1 MDPLVNSGS
10 PGRRKEQAK
19 TVSAPKKSPLF
30 AEWDY
35 LIITAS
41 NDKQAGVYRSLID
54 LRQSLGLISGV
65 KSVLVVA
72 DPGGRRVGSGGST
85 VHCLLRVLN
94 LELRGRREGGAR
106 LDHGRWAETFS
117 GLRVL
122 IVHAGGDSRRLP
134 PYGPCGK
141 IFIPVPGDSGGA
153 PGTTLF
159 DRLIPTYLEFPR
171 PASGGGQVVVASGD
185 VLLDFD
191 AAGVV
196 FAERGITGVG
206 CLASPDVAK
215 NHGVYCR
222 HEDGSVRLFL
232 QKPPVA
238 KQVEMGAVDSHGRAV
253 LDIGILNLDPSAA
266 VRLLRLCGV
275 RGDLKSRR
283 KLAWGGPLA
292 ESIEAVGLDIYRE
305 ICCALGEDTSFA
317 GYVAEVRGAGSGV
330 DGGALRSLYRGLR
343 SVPFHVH
350 VVPRFRFLHFGTL
363 QGLIE
368 SGRSLVSSDMGD
380 SEKGTSVVVNSR
392 VSGPGIIL
400 GKNAWVEGCRVE
412 APLTLAGDNVVVGA
426 DVAAP
431 LALPRGG
438 CLDIIEGRGRDGR
451 RGWFVRAYASDDAFH
466 PAADK
471 GARLCGMPVLEWLEA
486 MGASP
491 ADVWDEE
498 GAAAERTGWNG
509 RFFPFAGRMD
519 ECRNWLWLL
528 EPGNAAAKQKKDWLS
543 AERYS
548 LEEIA
553 LRADLDS
560 FHARRLKIRGELVRE
575 TLSRVFGP
583 EGELSAAEI
592 SFLVKS
598 TEKDKG
604 AGERAQWVIAIV
616 REAVRSYEAARTH
629 QGQGLE
635 ALELPRI
642 LHTLGSV
649 LLRMANGIA
658 DGGRGGDRGNY
669 KDGKDIVRALKAGLT
684 AAEKKSLSAL
694 GLPLP
699 AEGAA
704 KLKAWAGEMREAA
717 FRHLG
722 RTIVYRS
729 GGTPA
734 PPKNVL
740 RGDEIVWGRA
750 PARLDLGGGWTD
762 TPPYALERGGC
773 VINAAVDLNGQAPI
787 QAYARVIEK
796 REIRIN
802 SIDHSTRVVVKTLAE
817 LLDYRKPGSQ
827 FALAKAALALA
838 GFAPE
843 AAARTAGG
851 RRDEG
856 RPAGELSS
864 VARLEG
870 VRTVGGMRTLDEIL
884 RYFGGGIEL
893 TTLAAIP
900 SGSGLG
906 TSSIMGAVLVSIIG
920 RVIGRP
926 LAARELFHAVLKLEQ
941 ELTTGGGWQDQIGG
955 AIEGVKVI
963 TAEKGLVPD
972 PRVRFVPADL
982 LDPAAN
988 GGRTL
993 LYYTG
998 LRRLAKDILH
1008 EVVGRYL
1015 DRDRAAMET
1024 LRRLHA
1030 FPPLMAE
1037 AMAMR
1042 DMERFGELIDAA
1054 WKLNV
1059 DLDPDHTTPVIEE
1072 LRARVRPHVLGAKL
1086 LGAGGGGFLLMVC
1099 KSPEDAAA
1107 VRRMLEK
1114 RPPNDKARF
1123 FDYSISRV
1131 GLVVTVC

>member
-1 MDPLVNSGS
+1 V
-10 PGRRKEQAK
+10 
-19 TVSAPKKSPLF
+19 PKKSPLF
-30 AEWDY
+30 PEWDY

-85 VHCLLRVLN
+85 VHCLLQVLN
-94 LELRGRREGGAR
+94 LELKTRRELRAC
-106 LDHGRWAETFS
+106 LDPKTWQETFNR
-117 GLRVL
+117 LRVL

-141 IFIPVPGDSGGA
+141 IFIPVPGESGGA

-159 DRLIPTYLEFPR
+159 DRLIPTYLELPR

-185 VLLDFD
+185 VILEFD
-191 AAGVV
+191 ATGVV
-196 FAERGITGVG
+196 FAQRGVTGVG
-206 CLASPDVAK
+206 ALVSPDVAK

-222 HEDGSVRLFL
+222 HADASVGLFL
-232 QKPPVA
+232 QKPPAA
-238 KQVEMGAVDSHGRAV
+238 KQVEAGAVDSHGQSV
-253 LDIGILNLDPSAA
+253 LDIGILNFDPSAA
-266 VRLLRLCGV
+266 VRLLKLCGV
-275 RGDLKSRR
+275 GAGQGRNRHRKSGR
-283 KLAWGGPLA
+283 KLVWGGQLA
-292 ESIEAVGLDIYRE
+292 ESIEATGLDIYRE
-305 ICCALGEDTSFA
+305 ICCALGKDTSYA
-317 GYVAEVRGAGSGV
+317 GYVDEVRGAGSGV
-330 DGGALRSLYRGLR
+330 DNGALRSIYRGLR
-343 SVPFHVH
+343 SIPFHVH

-363 QGLIE
+363 QDLIE
-368 SGRSLVSSDMGD
+368 SGRSLVSSEMGD
-380 SEKGTSVVVNSR
+380 SEKGTGVVVNSR
-392 VSGPGIIL
+392 VSGTGTIL

-412 APLTLAGDNVVVGA
+412 APLTLAGDNIVVGA
-426 DVAAP
+426 EVTAP

-438 CLDIIEGRGRDGR
+438 CLDIIEGRARDRR
-451 RGWFVRAYASDDAFH
+451 RGWFVRAYASDDVFH
-466 PAADK
+466 LATDK
-471 GARLCGMPVLEWLEA
+471 GARLCGMPVRSWLEA

-498 GAAAERTGWNG
+498 RTDTERTVWNG
-509 RFFPFAGRMD
+509 RFFPFAANMD
-519 ECRNWLWLL
+519 KCRDWLWLL
-528 EPGNAAAKQKKDWLS
+528 EPGNAEVKKKKEWLA

-553 LRADLDS
+553 LRADLDA
-560 FHARRLKIRGELVRE
+560 FHSRRLKIRGELVRE
-575 TLSRVFGP
+575 TLSWVFGP
-583 EGELSAAEI
+583 ESLLSAAEI
-592 SFLVKS
+592 SFLAQDP
-598 TEKDKG
+598 DKG
-604 AGERAQWVIAIV
+604 ERGRWVVAIV
-616 REAVRSYEAARTH
+616 REAVRSYEAARKH
-629 QGQGLE
+629 QGLE
-635 ALELPRI
+635 SLEPSRI

-649 LLRMANGIA
+649 LERMAN
-658 DGGRGGDRGNY
+658 DGDKSRRGDAR
-669 KDGKDIVRALKAGLT
+669 DLVRALRAGLT
-684 AAEKKSLSAL
+684 AAEKKCLGSL
-694 GLPLP
+694 GLNI
-699 AEGAA
+699 EGAV
-704 KLKAWAGEMREAA
+704 KLKSWAGEMKEAA
-717 FRHLG
+717 FRHLS

-729 GGTPA
+729 DGIPA

-740 RGDEIVWGRA
+740 RGDEIVWGRS

-762 TPPYALERGGC
+762 TPPYSLERGGC
-773 VINAAVDLNGQAPI
+773 VINAAVNLNGQAPI

-802 SIDHSTRVVVKTLAE
+802 SIDHSTRVVVKTLEE

-827 FALAKAALALA
+827 FALSKAALALA

-843 AAARTAGG
+843 AAAW
-851 RRDEG
+851 
-856 RPAGELSS
+856 PA
-864 VARLEG
+864 G
-870 VRTVGGMRTLDEIL
+870 VRTLDGML

-906 TSSIMGAVLVSIIG
+906 TSSIMGAVLVSII
-920 RVIGRP
+920 RRAIGRP

-963 TAEKGLVPD
+963 TADKGLVPD
-972 PRVRFVPADL
+972 PRIHFVPADL

-1024 LRRLHA
+1024 LRKLHA

-1037 AMAMR
+1037 AMGMR

-1054 WKLNV
+1054 WRLNV
-1059 DLDPDHTTPVIEE
+1059 DLNPDHATPMIDE
-1072 LRARVRPHVLGAKL
+1072 LRARVRPHVFGVKL
-1086 LGAGGGGFLLMVC
+1086 LGAGGGGFLIMVC
-1099 KSPEDAAA
+1099 KSAEDAAA

-1114 RPPNDKARF
+1114 KPPNDKARF
-1123 FDYSISRV
+1123 FDYSISRE

>member
-1 MDPLVNSGS
+1 VSVAKSS
-10 PGRRKEQAK
+10 P
-19 TVSAPKKSPLF
+19 VFL
-30 AEWDY
+30 EWDY

-41 NDKQAGVYRSLID
+41 NDEQAGAYRSLID
-54 LRQSLGLISGV
+54 LRKSLGLINGV
-65 KSVLVVA
+65 KRVLVVA

-85 VHCLLRVLN
+85 VHCLLHILN
-94 LELRGRREGGAR
+94 LELGARRGGKAR
-106 LDHGRWAETFS
+106 LDPKNWTETLD

-141 IFIPVPGDSGGA
+141 IFVPVPGESGGA
-153 PGTTLF
+153 LGTTLF
-159 DRLIPTYLEFPR
+159 DRLIPAYLELPS

-185 VLLDFD
+185 VLLNFD
-191 AAGVV
+191 AADIV
-196 FAERGITGVG
+196 FAEHGITGVG
-206 CLASPDVAK
+206 ALVSPEVAK

-222 HEDGSVRLFL
+222 SEDGSVRMFL
-232 QKPPVA
+232 QKPSIA
-238 KQVEMGAVDSHGRAV
+238 KQVEMGAVSSHGQAV
-253 LDIGILNLDPSAA
+253 LDIGILNFDPMAA
-266 VRLLRLCGV
+266 VRLLELCDAGEE
-275 RGDLKSRR
+275 RKIRR
-283 KLAWGGPLA
+283 ELVWRGPLA
-292 ESIEAVGLDIYRE
+292 ESIETTGLDIYRE
-305 ICCALGEDTSFA
+305 ICCALGKDTRYL
-317 GYVAEVRGAGSGV
+317 GYVDEVRGAGSGV
-330 DGGALRSLYRGLR
+330 DDGALRSIYRGLR
-343 SVPFHVH
+343 SIPFHVH
-350 VVPRFRFLHFGTL
+350 VVPRLRFLHFGTL
-363 QGLIE
+363 QDLIE
-368 SGRSLVSSDMGD
+368 SGRSLISSDMGD

-392 VSGPGIIL
+392 VSGQGIIL

-412 APLTLAGDNVVVGA
+412 APVTLAGENVIVGV

-438 CLDIIEGRGRDGR
+438 CLDVIEGKGRDGR
-451 RGWFVRAYASDDAFH
+451 PGWFVRAYSTDDAFH
-466 PAADK
+466 LGADK
-471 GARLCGMPVLEWLEA
+471 GARLCGLPVVEWLGA

-491 ADVWDEE
+491 ADVWE
-498 GAAAERTGWNG
+498 AERPAGERTVWNG
-509 RFFPFAGRMD
+509 RLFLFIREKD
-519 ECRNWLWLL
+519 EYRDWLWML
-528 EPGNAAAKQKKDWLS
+528 EPRKATGHQKEAWLAAD
-543 AERYS
+543 RYS

-553 LRADLDS
+553 MRADLAS
-560 FHARRLKIRGELVRE
+560 FHSRRLKIRGELVRE
-575 TLSRVFGP
+575 TLSQIFSP

-592 SFLVKS
+592 SFLVQS
-598 TEKDKG
+598 TDKD
-604 AGERAQWVIAIV
+604 ERAQWVIALV
-616 REAVRSYEAARTH
+616 REAIRSYEAARTH
-629 QGQGLE
+629 QGLGS
-635 ALELPRI
+635 LELSRI

-649 LLRMANGIA
+649 LLKIA
-658 DGGRGGDRGNY
+658 SGGD
-669 KDGKDIVRALKAGLT
+669 KGKSGGARDIAGALRAGLM
-684 AAEKKSLSAL
+684 AAEKKSLCEM
-694 GLPLP
+694 GLPI
-699 AEGAA
+699 EGAA
-704 KLKAWAGEMREAA
+704 KLKSWAGEMREAA
-717 FRHLG
+717 FRHLS

-729 GGTPA
+729 GGVPA

-740 RGDEIVWGRA
+740 RSDEIVWGRA

-762 TPPYALERGGC
+762 TPPYSLERGGC
-773 VINAAVDLNGQAPI
+773 VINAAVNLNGQAPI

-802 SIDHSTRVVVKTLAE
+802 SIDHSTRVVVKNLEE

-843 AAARTAGG
+843 AAGW
-851 RRDEG
+851 
-856 RPAGELSS
+856 PAG
-864 VARLEG
+864 A
-870 VRTVGGMRTLDEIL
+870 RTLDGML

-906 TSSIMGAVLVSIIG
+906 TSSIMGAVLISIIS
-920 RVIGRP
+920 RVVGRP
-926 LAARELFHAVLKLEQ
+926 LAVRELFHSVLKLEQ

-955 AIEGVKVI
+955 AVEGVKMI

-972 PRVRFVPADL
+972 PRIHFVPADL

-998 LRRLAKDILH
+998 LRRLAKNILH
-1008 EVVGRYL
+1008 EVVGLYL
-1015 DRDRAAMET
+1015 DRDRGAMET

-1037 AMAMR
+1037 AMGMR
-1042 DMERFGELIDAA
+1042 DIERFGELIDVA

-1059 DLDPDHTTPVIEE
+1059 DLDPDHTTPIIEE
-1072 LRARVRPHVLGAKL
+1072 LRAQIRPHVLGAKL

-1123 FDYSISRV
+1123 FDYSISCV